1 MLGSFSSN
9 NSHEEEE
16 QDHHHHHHHHSNSP
30 SDLHH
35 HQYHHHHHH
44 LIPHHHPPPALP
56 SPSSFP
62 TLPSTSS
69 PSPSSSVIN
78 TRQLL
83 ITCAELLSL
92 SNFAAAHRLI
102 SILSANSSP
111 YGDSTERLVHQ
122 FSRALS
128 LRLHRSAVAATA
140 PPNSSSLLFPYR
152 SNSSSTVLGFSVDST
167 VRPGQGSDPSVL
179 QSCYLT
185 LNQVTPFIRFSHL
198 TANQAILEA
207 IDGQRAVHIVDL
219 DIMHGVQWPPLMQAI
234 VERSSTND
242 RNALLLPPTLRIT
255 GAGHDLEALHRTGDR
270 LSKFAQSLG
279 LEFQFCPLLLP
290 HDALS
295 VALHAAIPSEISALP
310 DEVLAVNCV
319 LCLHRLLKDNAR
331 DVSIFL
337 RKIKALR
344 PRVVTVAERE
354 ASHNHPMFLQRFVE
368 ALDHYTAVFDSLE
381 ATLPPSSRERLA
393 LEQAWFGHEIADIIG
408 EEGERRRERH
418 ERFESW
424 EVLLRS
430 SGFVNVPLSPFALS
444 QAKLLLRLHY
454 PSEGY
459 QLQIRNSSVFLGWQS
474 RALFTVSSWR

>member
-1 MLGSFSSN
+1 MGSFSSN

-16 QDHHHHHHHHSNSP
+16 QDHHHHHHHHSRSP

-35 HQYHHHHHH
+35 HQYRPHH
-44 LIPHHHPPPALP
+44 LIPHHHPPSALP
-56 SPSSFP
+56 SPPSFP
-62 TLPSTSS
+62 TPPSA
-69 PSPSSSVIN
+69 SPSSSVIN

-128 LRLHRSAVAATA
+128 LRLHRSTLAATA
-140 PPNSSSLLFPYR
+140 PPNNSSLLFPYR
-152 SNSSSTVLGFSVDST
+152 SSSSSVLGFSADST
-167 VRPGQGSDPSVL
+167 VRPGQGSDPSAL

-207 IDGQRAVHIVDL
+207 IDGHRAVHIVDL

-242 RNALLLPPTLRIT
+242 KNDLLLPPTLRIT
-255 GAGHDLEALHRTGDR
+255 GAGHDLEALQRTGDR

-279 LEFQFCPLLLP
+279 LEFHFCPLLLP
-290 HDALS
+290 IDALS

-310 DEVLAVNCV
+310 DEALAVNCV
-319 LCLHRLLKDNAR
+319 LCLHRLLKDDAR
-331 DVSIFL
+331 NVSIFL

-381 ATLPPSSRERLA
+381 ATLPPSSQERLA
-393 LEQAWFGHEIADIIG
+393 LEQAWFGREIADIIG

-459 QLQIRNSSVFLGWQS
+459 QLQIKNSSVFLGWQS

>member
-16 QDHHHHHHHHSNSP
+16 QEHHHHHHQHHHHSDSP
-30 SDLHH
+30 SDLQH
-35 HQYHHHHHH
+35 HQFHYHH
-44 LIPHHHPPPALP
+44 LIPHHHAPPALP
-56 SPSSFP
+56 SPPPFP
-62 TLPSTSS
+62 TPPSTLSS
-69 PSPSSSVIN
+69 SASPSVIN

-83 ITCAELLSL
+83 VTCAELLSL
-92 SNFAAAHRLI
+92 SNFAPAHRLI

-128 LRLHRSAVAATA
+128 IRLHRSAVAAAA
-140 PPNSSSLLFPYR
+140 PPNRSSLLFPHR
-152 SNSSSTVLGFSVDST
+152 SNSSTVFGFGVDSA
-167 VRPGQGSDPSVL
+167 VRPGQGSDPSAL

-242 RNALLLPPTLRIT
+242 KNALLLPPTLRIT

-270 LSKFAQSLG
+270 LSTFAQSLG

-295 VALHAAIPSEISALP
+295 VALHAAIPSEISTLP
-310 DEVLAVNCV
+310 DEALAVNCV
-319 LCLHRLLKDNAR
+319 LCLHRLLKDDAR
-331 DVSIFL
+331 ELSIFL

-393 LEQAWFGHEIADIIG
+393 LEQAWFGREIADIIG
-408 EEGERRRERH
+408 EEGEGRLERH

-459 QLQIRNSSVFLGWQS
+459 QLQVKNSSVFLGWQS